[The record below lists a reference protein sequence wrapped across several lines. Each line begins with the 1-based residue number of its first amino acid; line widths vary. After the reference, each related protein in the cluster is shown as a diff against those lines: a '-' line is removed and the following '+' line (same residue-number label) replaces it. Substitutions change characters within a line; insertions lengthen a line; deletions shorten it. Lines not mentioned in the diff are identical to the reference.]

1 MWAGPPQLDGTYDV
15 DDYITGFVRTE
26 GPTITINGAWAQ
38 NIGVDE
44 MYVDFM
50 GTKAGVR
57 FQYNDG
63 EMRIYSTSNGALT
76 EIVPKFT
83 REPMFEKEIDAFLTC
98 IDTGEKLPSH
108 IDTVLITAKMMQA
121 MYDSSEQGREI
132 VL

>member
-1 MWAGPPQLDGTYDV
+1 MDGTYDV

-38 NIGVDE
+38 NIGVNE

-63 EMRIYSTSNGALT
+63 EMRVYSTSDGALT
-76 EIVPKFT
+76 EVIPQFT
-83 REPMFEKEIDAFLTC
+83 REQMFEKGDRRFLTC
-98 IDTGEKLPSH
+98 IDTGEKLPPIS
-108 IDTVLITAKMMQA
+108 IPC
-121 MYDSSEQGREI
+121 
-132 VL
+132 